1 MTGKCSSNCIFFN
14 FYYKQFLYCRAN
26 IKKELSL
33 EGIKNFFCQ
42 LNNETIL
49 QINFLGGELLSYS
62 YLNSL
67 LLFFANHKSIKNFI
81 FNIRQIRTIHDF
93 DIFEHYKNN
102 LKITI
107 LINTFDKNYIY
118 TLNSVIN
125 HLESIGI
132 RCEVLFVIENEKE
145 YSLIKNL
152 HLKQNDKIFP
162 FYNSQDNAFYRN
174 NVFMREQ
181 DILNSDNKFIDI
193 LRNKTIN
200 KNFYG
205 KLIIDTDGSIYTS
218 FNTEKIGVMTDD
230 INIILQQLV
239 SKNSLYNLTRMK
251 VYPCSGCIY
260 RSLCPPISN
269 FELFT
274 KKNDLCF
281 IQSD

>member
-1 MTGKCSSNCIFFN
+1 M
-14 FYYKQFLYCRAN
+14 
-26 IKKELSL
+26 
-33 EGIKNFFCQ
+33 
-42 LNNETIL
+42 
-49 QINFLGGELLSYS
+49 LSYS

-162 FYNSQDNAFYRN
+162 FYNSQ
-174 NVFMREQ
+174 V
-181 DILNSDNKFIDI
+181 
-193 LRNKTIN
+193 
-200 KNFYG
+200 
-205 KLIIDTDGSIYTS
+205 SIRTNTS
-218 FNTEKIGVMTDD
+218 FTT
-230 INIILQQLV
+230 
-239 SKNSLYNLTRMK
+239 
-251 VYPCSGCIY
+251 
-260 RSLCPPISN
+260 
-269 FELFT
+269 
-274 KKNDLCF
+274 
-281 IQSD
+281 

>member
-1 MTGKCSSNCIFFN
+1 M
-14 FYYKQFLYCRAN
+14 
-26 IKKELSL
+26 

-132 RCEVLFVIENEKE
+132 RCEV
-145 YSLIKNL
+145 
-152 HLKQNDKIFP
+152 
-162 FYNSQDNAFYRN
+162 
-174 NVFMREQ
+174 
-181 DILNSDNKFIDI
+181 
-193 LRNKTIN
+193 
-200 KNFYG
+200 
-205 KLIIDTDGSIYTS
+205 
-218 FNTEKIGVMTDD
+218 
-230 INIILQQLV
+230 
-239 SKNSLYNLTRMK
+239 
-251 VYPCSGCIY
+251 CS
-260 RSLCPPISN
+260 
-269 FELFT
+269 
-274 KKNDLCF
+274 
-281 IQSD
+281 